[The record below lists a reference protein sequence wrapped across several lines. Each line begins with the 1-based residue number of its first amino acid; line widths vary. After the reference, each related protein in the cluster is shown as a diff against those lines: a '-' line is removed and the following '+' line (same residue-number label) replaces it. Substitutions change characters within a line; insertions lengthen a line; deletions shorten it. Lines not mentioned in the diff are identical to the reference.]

1 MIRVALID
9 DHPLILKI
17 VRQELSRDL
26 DMQIV
31 WESQDSAEMMARIA
45 RLAGAPMD
53 KGAGVDLMKKLGDPV
68 SKGEVLYRVHAEFPP
83 DLQFAKDQCQR
94 DTGYTIGSPEDIT
107 PYSFG
112 L

>member
-31 WESQDSAEMMARIA
+31 WESQDSAEMMTRIA
-45 RLAGAPMD
+45 RDVPDVL
-53 KGAGVDLMKKLGDPV
+53 VLDLSFSGQAFEPVAAVHDLQARFPQMMILILTGHDDPV
-68 SKGEVLYRVHAEFPP
+68 WIEELLHPV
-83 DLQFAKDQCQR
+83 
-94 DTGYTIGSPEDIT
+94 
-107 PYSFG
+107 
-112 L
+112 